1 LPSYIDDLS
10 AEYYAAYLNASPT
23 QAHVLGEYAWADRFE
38 VLTREE
44 EDRQI
49 AELRGFVA
57 AAQAI
62 VETDLDEQ
70 QRITRDVLANDATTR
85 ADVLE
90 SRFRTHAA
98 DPIFG
103 VQTALPLI
111 VGMLT
116 MPTFEVAEAMVAKY
130 HAIGQSYFDLADR
143 QREGRG
149 AGRVSPEF
157 AVAGTI
163 AQLDQA
169 LALPADQDPL
179 LGTTPLPAGIDPDI
193 WRARMIEAI
202 EASIRPGMAA
212 YRDVLRDE
220 ILPKARP
227 DDRAG
232 LCWLDDGPE
241 AYARTLRYYTTT
253 TKTAEEI
260 HEIGLQQV
268 AQLAEE
274 YRELGPEVVGTD
286 DLQQIFE
293 AMRTDPKLHFE
304 NGDQLVAAAEVAMQR
319 AWDAMPAWFEVLPK
333 APCTV
338 QATTTGAKAFYFPPA
353 TDGSRGGSFFINIAD
368 PEAWGTFEL
377 ESMAFHEGIPGHH
390 LQLAIAAE
398 LEELPDFRKH
408 IHNAAYAEGWGLY
421 TERLADEMGLY
432 SGAVD
437 RMGIFSADSLR
448 ACRLVV
454 DTGLHSLGWS
464 RQQAVDYMVANS
476 PMTAAICRP
485 EVDRYILS
493 PGQATSYMIG
503 RLEILR
509 MRAEAQQRQGAA
521 FDIRKFHTAV
531 LDDGS
536 LPLGVLDEVVR
547 TRLP

>member
-1 LPSYIDDLS
+1 LNSYIDDLS
-10 AEYYAAYLNASPT
+10 AEYYRAYLSASPT
-23 QAHVLGEYAWADRFE
+23 EAHILGHYEWADQFD
-38 VLTREE
+38 VGTREE

-57 AAQAI
+57 GAEALSDA
-62 VETDLDEQ
+62 DLDEQ
-70 QRITRDVLANDATTR
+70 QQITRAVLINDARTR
-85 ADVLE
+85 ADLLE
-90 SRFRTHAA
+90 ARFRTHAA
-98 DPIFG
+98 DPLFG
-103 VQTALPLI
+103 QQTALPLI
-111 VGMLT
+111 AGMLA
-116 MPTFEVAEAMVAKY
+116 MPTPEVAEAMVAKY
-130 HAIGQSYFDLADR
+130 HAIGQSYLDLAER
-143 QREGRG
+143 QREGKA

-157 AVAGTI
+157 AITGTI
-163 AQLDQA
+163 AQIDEA
-169 LALPADQDPL
+169 LAVPADQDPL
-179 LGTTPLPAGIDPDI
+179 LGTTPLPDGVDADA
-193 WRARMIEAI
+193 WRARMIGAI
-202 EASIRPGMAA
+202 EQSIRPGMAA
-212 YRDVLRDE
+212 YRDVLRDQ
-220 ILPKARP
+220 LLAHARP

-232 LCWLDDGPE
+232 LGWLDDGAE
-241 AYARTLRYYTTT
+241 AYARTLRYFTTT

-304 NGDQLVAAAEVAMQR
+304 NGDQLVEAAQIAMER
-319 AWDAMPAWFEVLPK
+319 AWEAMPGWFEVLPL

-353 TDGSRGGSFFINIAD
+353 KDGSRGGSFFINILD

-390 LQLAIAAE
+390 LQLAIASE
-398 LEELPDFRKH
+398 LDGVPEFRKH
-408 IHNAAYAEGWGLY
+408 IHNSAYAEGWGLY

-454 DTGLHSLGWS
+454 DTGLHALGWS
-464 RQQAVDYMVANS
+464 RQQAIDYMVANS
-476 PMTAAICRP
+476 PMTEAICRP
-485 EVDRYILS
+485 EVDRYILA

-509 MRAEAQQRQGAA
+509 MRGEAQQRQGDA
-521 FDIRKFHTAV
+521 FDIKKFHSAV
-531 LDDGS
+531 LDNGS
-536 LPLGVLDEVVR
+536 LPLSVLDEVVR